1 LKENDIAMSYALVI
15 DDNRQT
21 ADSLCQMLSFL
32 DMEVLPSYGPRA
44 AILALKESTPSIIF
58 LDLNLPGIDGFEIMA
73 YLRREP
79 RFASVPVVVVTSDD
93 QPETAVKAR
102 RTGALL
108 VMVKPVTLES
118 LERVLHTAKLI

>member
-1 LKENDIAMSYALVI
+1 MSYALVV

-21 ADSLCQMLSFL
+21 ADCLCQMLSFL
-32 DMEVLPSYGPRA
+32 GMQVTPSYGPRA
-44 AILALKESTPSIIF
+44 AILALKETTPSIIF

-79 RFASVPVVVVTSDD
+79 RFANVPVVVVTSDD
-93 QPETAVKAR
+93 QPETALKAH

-108 VMVKPVTLES
+108 VLVKPATIDS
-118 LERVLHTAKLI
+118 LERVLRKTKLL